1 MSLDARSGMFTIG
14 QDKFPASLVDMPCVL
29 ESYKTYDDN
38 VLIKTADIGQ
48 MILVQEEGEAAPEGP
63 EYKHGLT
70 PAMRDA
76 RRRRFRREPD
86 LNPDLVQQ
94 VENDLQSIMA
104 GGTARDVDVEV
115 VEQDAD
121 DEDEE
126 PAPHTTAASKKSKA
140 AAAAGTAAVAD
151 EAGGDGDGDG
161 DDDFDDLMD
170 EDDEDD

>member
-1 MSLDARSGMFTIG
+1 
-14 QDKFPASLVDMPCVL
+14 
-29 ESYKTYDDN
+29 
-38 VLIKTADIGQ
+38 